1 MTSFSIPFY
10 VREEYIDEDNN
21 QTDNTDVSFTY
32 IIEEEE
38 SNSIEKETPKA
49 TLNHETIEDSSIL
62 MNLSNPI
69 EKNSPSNLMSTLK
82 IVKVINDDYIES
94 GCFFFLFIRKKK
106 INQLIPSIWIF
117 YHSTNCRLNSNN
129 NSNQRLPVHI

>member
-94 GCFFFLFIRKKK
+94 GCFFFFLLEERKL
-106 INQLIPSIWIF
+106 IN
-117 YHSTNCRLNSNN
+117 
-129 NSNQRLPVHI
+129 